1 VKRLIVSLSF
11 LLLITST
18 AALAL
23 NPAKV
28 ASTSTTFTSNNSFTF
43 TTQPD
48 YRMGELIANFS
59 WIPRPT
65 PTQDLNLTVQNGE
78 LIDDTVTVS
87 KEEAEDFK
95 TTIQADIKVRR
106 DEPRIKERVPFP
118 LTDNAKEDVRQHEEY
133 LQENQLIRI
142 TPEIRSLT
150 ADLAENK
157 TDLRRVV
164 DHVAEWTA
172 TNIEYNLSTTNAE
185 ASLPSDQVLKQRNG
199 VCDEITNLFIAQMRS
214 LGIPARYVSGVAY
227 TDSELFD
234 STWGAHGWAEVYFPG
249 HGWVPYDPTYKQF
262 GYVDGTHIVFAKGT
276 GGEKYGTQYQW
287 RANGVDVS
295 YTRDWDVQLKN
306 HQSQLQ
312 SDVDF
317 SLNPADHT
325 IGYGQANRVDM
336 TIINNEDHYQTVA
349 ARLYPTEKITYRESR
364 VKTVTLAP
372 QEERNV
378 SWYLT
383 ISDDFKDG
391 YQYTLPIT
399 GNIDGAEEQTSFAA
413 LDGADT
419 TITLPRSTSSPE
431 YTCQTT
437 KDQYFEGDTVQIT
450 CQTSKPTTLCINN
463 TCSDK
468 TTNPSLTTTAPG
480 QSTTQKIRL
489 AAYKANPYITIP
501 VKAQA
506 TLHGANVT
514 FNTVGK
520 TVAVNTNISNRYAIN
535 QITLRLNSS
544 QTTWT
549 KTLNA
554 KQSLQRFT
562 APLNVGYTPNIT
574 ASITLQGGKTD
585 RPTNVDVTVNDERSW
600 FQRVIQAVNAWLS

>member
-23 NPAKV
+23 DPAEV

-48 YRMGELIANFS
+48 YRIGELIANFS
-59 WIPRPT
+59 WIPRST
-65 PTQDLNLTVQNGE
+65 PTQDLNLSVQNGE
-78 LIDDTVTVS
+78 LIDDTVTANT
-87 KEEAEDFK
+87 EEAEDFT

-106 DEPRIKERVPFP
+106 DEPRIKEGVPFP
-118 LTDNAKEDVRQHEEY
+118 LTDDAKKDVRQHEEY

-185 ASLPSDQVLKQRNG
+185 ASLPSDQVLRQRNG

-295 YTRDWDVQLKN
+295 YTRDWDVRLKN
-306 HQSQLQ
+306 NRSQMH

-317 SLNPADHT
+317 SLNPGDHT

-349 ARLYPTEKITYRESR
+349 ARLYPTEKVTYRESR

-372 QEERNV
+372 QEERDV

-383 ISDDFKDG
+383 ISDDFSDG

-413 LDGADT
+413 QDGADT
-419 TITLPRSTSSPE
+419 TIKLPRKTSSPE

-437 KDQYFEGDTVQIT
+437 EDQYVEGDTVRIT
-450 CQTSKPTTLCINN
+450 CQTSKPTTLCINE

-468 TTNPSLTTTAPG
+468 TANPSITTTAPG
-480 QSTTQKIRL
+480 QSTTKRVQL
-489 AAYKANPYITIP
+489 AAYNANPYVTIP

-514 FNTVGK
+514 YNARGK
-520 TVAVNTNISNRYAIN
+520 TAAINTNISNRHAVD
-535 QITLRLNSS
+535 QLSLQLKSS
-544 QTTWT
+544 QTTWK
-549 KTLNA
+549 KTLNPERS
-554 KQSLQRFT
+554 KQRFN
-562 APLNVGYTPNIT
+562 APVTVGYTPNIT
-574 ASITLQGGKTD
+574 ASITLTGGKTEQP
-585 RPTNVDVTVNDERSW
+585 RHVDLTVNDDRTW
-600 FQRVIQAVNAWLS
+600 FQRVTDAVNAWLA